1 MNPRKLK
8 RKLVSYIKFKE
19 LARSIKMV
27 ALSQLSSLKKK
38 ISTRGIPLSS
48 VMPFYDKK
56 YYSSFEFNNN
66 LLIPV
71 GVDKS
76 CCGPH
81 NNNILKKTEKIID
94 SLLDSSTTK
103 EIGIYTIGKRMK
115 DYFKKYYTPYL
126 MGFIFNV
133 DKEPLS
139 FTVSS
144 VLTSKICTN
153 YWDKF
158 YFIFNRYYSPFTQ
171 RTQIYEI
178 AGINQFYKVS
188 LNFNNVRKITTQQD
202 YFGFFYDYNEGKI
215 TNFMKEIYE
224 HNFAMI
230 FLDVLEENEYS
241 GLGARVTAMDNSG
254 QNAIK
259 MIEVMTLLYNKARQ
273 ASITNELIEIVS
285 AANFV

>member
-19 LARSIKMV
+19 LAKSIKLV
-27 ALSQLSSLKKK
+27 ALSQLSNLKKK

-48 VMPFYDKK
+48 VMPFYNKK
-56 YYSSFEFNNN
+56 YYSTLDFNRC

-76 CCGPH
+76 RRGPH
-81 NNNILKKTEKIID
+81 NNNIFKKTEKVID
-94 SLLDSSTTK
+94 SLLDSNK
-103 EIGIYTIGKRMK
+103 TIGLYTVGKKMK
-115 DYFKKYYTPYL
+115 DYFKKYYSVYL
-126 MGFIFNV
+126 IGNV
-133 DKEPLS
+133 YNIDKEPLS
-139 FTVSS
+139 FTISS
-144 VLTSKICTN
+144 VLASKIYEQN
-153 YWDKF
+153 WDKY

-171 RTQIYEI
+171 KTQIYEI
-178 AGINQFYKVS
+178 AGATHFYKVVM
-188 LNFNNVRKITTQQD
+188 NTNNIRKITSQQD
-202 YFGFFYDYNEGKI
+202 YFNFFYDYDGGRIFNLV
-215 TNFMKEIYE
+215 NEIYD

-230 FLDVLEENEYS
+230 VLDVLEENEYS

-254 QNAIK
+254 QNAAK

-285 AANFV
+285 AASFV

>member
-8 RKLVSYIKFKE
+8 RKLISYIKFKE

-27 ALSQLSSLKKK
+27 ALSQLSSLKNK

-48 VMPFYDKK
+48 IMPFYDKK
-56 YYSSFEFNNN
+56 YYSSFDFNRN

-76 CCGPH
+76 RCGPH
-81 NNNILKKTEKIID
+81 NNNILKKTEKVID
-94 SLLDSSTTK
+94 NLLDSNKT
-103 EIGIYTIGKRMK
+103 IGLFPIGKRMK
-115 DYFKKYYTPYL
+115 DYFKKYYSNYL
-126 MGFIFNV
+126 IGYVYNL

-144 VLTSKICTN
+144 VLSSKIYARN
-153 YWDKF
+153 WDKY

-171 RTQIYEI
+171 KTQIYEI
-178 AGINQFYKVS
+178 AGAPQFHKVS
-188 LNFNNVRKITTQQD
+188 MNINNVRKITLQQD
-202 YFGFFYDYNEGKI
+202 YFSFFYDYNEGRI
-215 TNFMKEIYE
+215 FNFINEVYD

-230 FLDVLEENEYS
+230 VLDVLEENEYS

-259 MIEVMTLLYNKARQ
+259 MIDIMTLLYNKARQ
-273 ASITNELIEIVS
+273 ASITNELIEIAS

>member
-1 MNPRKLK
+1 IKL
-8 RKLVSYIKFKE
+8 
-19 LARSIKMV
+19 V
-27 ALSQLSSLKKK
+27 ALSQLSNLKNK

-48 VMPFYDKK
+48 VMPFYNKK
-56 YYSSFEFNNN
+56 FYTSFEFSKC

-81 NNNILKKTEKIID
+81 NNNIFKKTEKLID
-94 SLLDSSTTK
+94 SLLDLNK
-103 EIGIYTIGKRMK
+103 NIGILTIGRKMK
-115 DYFKKYYTPYL
+115 DFFRKYYTVYL
-126 MGFIFNV
+126 VGHVYNI

-139 FTVSS
+139 FTISS
-144 VLTSKICTN
+144 VLSSKIYSQN
-153 YWDKF
+153 WDKY

-171 RTQIYEI
+171 KTQIYEI
-178 AGINQFYKVS
+178 VGASQFNKVGM
-188 LNFNNVRKITTQQD
+188 NYNNVRKLTTQQD
-202 YFGFFYDYNEGKI
+202 YFSFFYDYNDGRI
-215 TNFMKEIYE
+215 FSLVNEIYD

-230 FLDVLEENEYS
+230 VLDVLEENEYS

-254 QNAIK
+254 QNAVK

-273 ASITNELIEIVS
+273 ASITNELIEIAS